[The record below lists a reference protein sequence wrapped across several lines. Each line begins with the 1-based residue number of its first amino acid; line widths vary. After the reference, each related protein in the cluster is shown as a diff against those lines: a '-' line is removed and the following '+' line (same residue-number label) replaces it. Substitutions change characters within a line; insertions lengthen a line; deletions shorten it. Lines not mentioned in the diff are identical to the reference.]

1 MRSTRS
7 SRRRLLA
14 TGVATLAGL
23 AGCLSGPSDTSPD
36 LSPSETDTSSE
47 SVSVASLSVADFIV
61 YPLAGDH
68 PHVHRAADTQYVVVS
83 IDTDRDAETVRKRLA
98 LELDG
103 ETVELASRQPA
114 PWRTETVER
123 AFAVSKARTTGGGR
137 LLSGG
142 LRLTDLSAE
151 TVARLNSPPVFEVSE
166 PSVQPAEISADEQ
179 TEATVTFGL
188 ANTGTGAGTF
198 GASLKGNYV
207 SGAAT
212 VTVNLDAES
221 ETEAEVSTSIV
232 GDGEEATVRF
242 DWGADEW
249 VGRIPVV

>member
-14 TGVATLAGL
+14 TGVATLAGFT
-23 AGCLSGPSDTSPD
+23 GCLSGTPSDSP
-36 LSPSETDTSSE
+36 PSETDTSSE

-61 YPLAGDH
+61 YPFAGDH
-68 PHVHRAADTQYVVVS
+68 PRVHRAADTQYVVVG
-83 IDTDRDAETVRKRLA
+83 IDTDRDAGTVRKRLA

-103 ETVELASRQPA
+103 ERVELASRQPA
-114 PWRTETVER
+114 QWRTEAVEV
-123 AFAVSKARTTGGGR
+123 AFAVSKAWTIEGGR
-137 LLSGG
+137 LLFSDS
-142 LRLTDLSAE
+142 RPTDLLAE
-151 TVARLNSPPVFEVSE
+151 TVGRLNSPPVFEVSE
-166 PSVQPAEISADEQ
+166 LSVRPAEISADEQ

-198 GASLKGNYV
+198 GASLKGNYL

-212 VTVNLDAES
+212 ETVTLDTGS
-221 ETEAEVSTSIV
+221 ETEAEVSTPIV
-232 GDGEEATVRF
+232 GGGEEVTVRF
-242 DWGADEW
+242 DWGADDW